1 MQTSSKRAHE
11 HFKIFL
17 WLYFHYFVST
27 VQGKHAKMIFSLIHI
42 NTYICSVFL
51 GTKKIRQKNHFHG
64 LINLNL
70 NPDPNKV
77 RL

>member
-27 VQGKHAKMIFSLIHI
+27 VQGKHAKMIFNLIHF
-42 NTYICSVFL
+42 NTYICLVL
-51 GTKKIRQKNHFHG
+51 GQKKFVKKTISMD
-64 LINLNL
+64 L
-70 NPDPNKV
+70 
-77 RL
+77 